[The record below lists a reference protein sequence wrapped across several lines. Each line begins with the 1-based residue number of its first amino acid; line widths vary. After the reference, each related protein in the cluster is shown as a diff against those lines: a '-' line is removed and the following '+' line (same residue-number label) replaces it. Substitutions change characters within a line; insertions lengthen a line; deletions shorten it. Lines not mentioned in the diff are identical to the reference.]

1 MLRFP
6 PPALRMIVLWFFS
19 QFVLFLIL
27 LFRYYGFL
35 LSWLYRLDA
44 LFIVGIW
51 FFGMFGADV
60 WNNLMPR
67 CFVSYLIV
75 FSWDFWW
82 IYNVV
87 FVEAFRPCFFFT
99 MLILPFWRLVCLCF
113 SVFIVFW
120 DWCVLRLRC
129 CIVWCIYKLF
139 FLNFVLR
146 NPRFYS
152 PSCAG
157 AGFSLRRICHFR
169 APFGFVALL
178 FFGAWGWWA

>member
-6 PPALRMIVLWFFS
+6 PLLCGWLFGDFSLNLYYFWFCCFGTMVFCCLDCAALAPYLLLAFVFLTCLGPMYEITWCRVVLWAIVSFFS
-19 QFVLFLIL
+19 
-27 LFRYYGFL
+27 
-35 LSWLYRLDA
+35 WA
-44 LFIVGIW
+44 
-51 FFGMFGADV
+51 
-60 WNNLMPR
+60 
-67 CFVSYLIV
+67 
-75 FSWDFWW
+75 FWW

-87 FVEAFRPCFFFT
+87 FVEAFRACFF
-99 MLILPFWRLVCLCF
+99 LLCWF
-113 SVFIVFW
+113 CHFGGSVVSVFLFSLCSGIDV
-120 DWCVLRLRC
+120 C
-129 CIVWCIYKLF
+129 CALGAALFDASTNLF

-169 APFGFVALL
+169 APFSFVALL